1 MVTRVMAMANIGKD
15 DNNDTVDDTGRP
27 SWAWPTNRVVTPEE
41 DEAWTEL
48 EARLRLSVV
57 EEECK

>member
-1 MVTRVMAMANIGKD
+1 MAMANIGKD
-15 DNNDTVDDTGRP
+15 DNDAVDDTGRP

-57 EEECK
+57 EEEGK